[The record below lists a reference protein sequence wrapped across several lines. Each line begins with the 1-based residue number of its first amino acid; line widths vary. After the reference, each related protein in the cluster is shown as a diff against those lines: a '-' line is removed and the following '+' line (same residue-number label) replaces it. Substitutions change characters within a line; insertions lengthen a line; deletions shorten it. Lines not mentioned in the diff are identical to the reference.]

1 MPIIFLS
8 FFYYAA
14 VLRKQA
20 EGENGCYERKS

>member
-1 MPIIFLS
+1 MAIIFLS

-20 EGENGCYERKS
+20 EGEMDVMKKS